1 MPTATPVLADLLDA
15 ILNRLVD
22 IADDLRPDLSSPAL
36 AEVRAAAKAA
46 ERAFVLLS
54 PWGPHMDDAYH
65 DDIMGA
71 VEMHLI
77 RVGTIP
83 LPPDEHWTTA
93 TIETS
98 MVDGTDEY
106 VRVTMPGCVYLVLG
120 EVDSVDGEDLS
131 TKTFYHV
138 VGRYPQ

>member
-1 MPTATPVLADLLDA
+1 MTTATPVLADLIDA

-36 AEVRAAAKAA
+36 AEVRTAARAA

-54 PWGPHMDDAYH
+54 PWGPHMDDTYH

-71 VEMHLI
+71 VEMHMI
-77 RVGTIP
+77 RASIP
-83 LPPDEHWTTA
+83 MPPDEHFVTA

-98 MVDGTDEY
+98 MADGADEY

-120 EVDSVDGEDLS
+120 EVDSVDGEDPS
-131 TKTFYHV
+131 TKTFFHV